1 MLKQH
6 VIKDLA
12 VISDRHSCA
21 LLDKDGTICWY
32 CPDRFD
38 AAAIMSTLLDIE
50 KGGYWTVSAEGK
62 NFLDRQYQ
70 DRSSVLKNHYSING
84 KGFTLT
90 DFMPLNTKTSGIC
103 RSFSI
108 APFDIESTLMIAP
121 HYGTKTT
128 TYKAAGQNVVHIPDS
143 GLYLHCSHPLSIVD
157 DRISFVICKGESGWA
172 YLGAAEVFTGEDMSV
187 YLDETLKNWEKV
199 EALVN
204 YHGPYENEV
213 RYSLRALQQMVYE
226 PSGGIVAAATTALP
240 EVIGGA
246 RNYDYRYVWMRDAAL
261 ITSSLTQI
269 ITTGEL
275 EEKFI
280 SFISGAM
287 EKNEED
293 HISCF
298 YSIDQNKLSAEI
310 IKLPLKGYFDSRP
323 VQIGNS
329 AATQYQLD
337 AEANVLI
344 ACGLIYKKFNQV
356 THWDT
361 VSKIA
366 DFICKNWQR
375 KDNGIW
381 EEEQVQHYTSS
392 KAFAARGLELI
403 APYQT
408 DPVKAAEWLHNA
420 ALIRTFIEEYCKTAD
435 GAYAVHAGSEN
446 VDVTAALFAPFGIYE
461 AQSVAMVATITRIER
476 DYCERNLYRRHL
488 LEFDSS
494 KEGAFLAGSCWMAH
508 YYALAGNLEKS
519 KQILDAVL
527 GFSNDLGFFAEEADL
542 NTTQLLGNFPQ
553 TFVHSS
559 FICAANGYK
568 QALSGFESMV

>member
-12 VISDRHSCA
+12 VISDRNTCA
-21 LLDKDGTICWY
+21 LLDKDATICWY

-38 AAAIMSTLLDIE
+38 AEAVMSSLLDIN

-62 NFLDRQYQ
+62 TFLDRQYQ
-70 DRSSVLKNHYSING
+70 NRSSVLKTYYAIKG
-84 KGFTLT
+84 KGFTVT
-90 DFMPLNTKTSGIC
+90 DFMPLNTEVSGIC
-103 RSFSI
+103 RRFSK
-108 APFDIESTLMIAP
+108 APADIESRIKIAP
-121 HYGTKTT
+121 YYGTR
-128 TYKAAGQNVVHIPDS
+128 AASYEALGSNVLRVPGS
-143 GLYLHCSHPLSIVD
+143 NLYLHCSHAVTIIESDV
-157 DRISFVICKGESGWA
+157 SFVIPQGETGWA
-172 YLGAAEVFTGEDMSV
+172 YLGTAETFNGDQVSD
-187 YLDETLKNWEKV
+187 YLHDTLVHWEEV

-204 YHGPYENEV
+204 YHGPYENQV

-226 PSGGIVAAATTALP
+226 PSGGIVAAATTSLP

-269 ITTGEL
+269 ITTGAL

-287 EKNEED
+287 EKNAED

-298 YSIDQNKLSAEI
+298 YSIDQKKLSAET
-310 IKLPLKGYFDSRP
+310 IKLPLKGYFDSQP

-329 AATQYQLD
+329 AATQFQLD

-344 ACGLIYKKFNQV
+344 ACGLIYQKFGEV

-366 DFICKNWQR
+366 DFICNNWQR

-408 DPVKAAEWLHNA
+408 DAAKAAEWLCHA
-420 ALIRTFIEEYCKTAD
+420 GLIRNFIDENCKATD
-435 GAYAVHAGSEN
+435 GAYAVHAGSED
-446 VDVTAALFAPFGIYE
+446 VDLTAALFAPFGIYD
-461 AQSVAMVATITRIER
+461 AKSPAMVTTIARIER
-476 DYCERNLYRRHL
+476 DYGEDHLYRRHL

-519 KQILDAVL
+519 KSILDAVL
-527 GFSNDLGFFAEEADL
+527 CFSNDLGYFAEEADL

-568 QALSGFESMV
+568 QALSGIENMV

>member
-12 VISDRHSCA
+12 VISDRRSCA
-21 LLDKDGTICWY
+21 LMDKEGTICWY
-32 CPDRFD
+32 CPNRFD
-38 AAAIMSTLLDIE
+38 AEAVMSSLLDLE
-50 KGGYWTVSAEGK
+50 KGGYWTINAEGK
-62 NFLDRQYQ
+62 NFLQRQYQ
-70 DRSSVLKNHYSING
+70 DRSSVLKTHYAING

-90 DFMPLNTKTSGIC
+90 DFMPLNTKVSGIC
-103 RSFSI
+103 RSFSKAPCDVESNLRI
-108 APFDIESTLMIAP
+108 APN
-121 HYGTKTT
+121 YGSK
-128 TYKAAGQNVVHIPDS
+128 KAAYQKIRHNVIRISDI
-143 GLYLHCSHPLSIVD
+143 GLYLHCSHPLNIQD
-157 DRISFVICKGESGWA
+157 DMISFIIPRGESGWA
-172 YLGAAEVFTGEDMSV
+172 YLGSAEIFAGEELPA
-187 YLDETLKNWEKV
+187 YLEDTLKHWEEV

-226 PSGGIVAAATTALP
+226 PTGGIIAAATTSLP

-280 SFISGAM
+280 NFISGAM

-298 YSIDQNKLSAEI
+298 YSIDQQKLTAETI
-310 IKLPLKGYFDSRP
+310 ILPLKGYFDSQP

-408 DPVKAAEWLHNA
+408 DPVKAAEWLRNA
-420 ALIRTFIEEYCKTAD
+420 ALIRTFIEEHCKTAD
-435 GAYAVHAGSEN
+435 GAYAVHAGSED

-461 AQSVAMVATITRIER
+461 AKSVAMVATITRIER

-494 KEGAFLAGSCWMAH
+494 KEGAFLAGSCWIAH
-508 YYALAGNLEKS
+508 HYALAGNLEKS

-568 QALSGFESMV
+568 QALSGFKSMV